1 VVLRIVKPDL
11 FYIMAPGRTDFF
23 STPRRYDAN
32 KKVNL
37 GKHSLAGNH
46 RQGGGPAYAWR
57 HGHNPMV
64 IRSIMPMVSCEEII
78 IRGNLFLPKY
88 DKRIWP
94 LITDGCA
101 TEIREFQEVCV
112 LVTNYEDDDCQ
123 VITDNLLSHHYTDIV
138 NDVIKEDRGL

>member
-1 VVLRIVKPDL
+1 MKNLILAAAILLAAIGSAEAQPTL
-11 FYIMAPGRTDFF
+11 GEA
-23 STPRRYDAN
+23 
-32 KKVNL
+32 VN
-37 GKHSLAGNH
+37 
-46 RQGGGPAYAWR
+46 
-57 HGHNPMV
+57 NPIV

-112 LVTNYEDDDCQ
+112 LVTSYEDDDCQ
-123 VITDNLLSHHYTDIV
+123 VITDNLLRHHYIDIV